1 MPKDMHVALRIR
13 GEMDKYANCFKIT
26 LKPRETPHAAQEMD
40 EVQEY

>member
-26 LKPRETPHAAQEMD
+26 LKPRENPHATQETD